1 MGLRETR
8 KQATRARV
16 LAAARDLFEEIGY
29 EAATIRLIATR
40 AGVATGSVFTTFD
53 SKKAILQAVM
63 AERLDVLYGELS
75 RITPHLRGPCCDR
88 VRSIMAV
95 HYNFEMERPRLYTA
109 YVAISFDWSIARSPA
124 SFGGNPKL
132 RAMLSEVMRDGIAR
146 GEVRRVLE
154 ALGLTVNRLIR
165 LAYGPF
171 QLGDLPIGGVEEI
184 GPRVIREQLS
194 QWIAP
199 DKLPVGNATA
209 KPVAGSVQQGRRG
222 GVGPAVLPEAAPPK
236 AYKPGWAR
244 PKIKPKPAP
253 KGSKPRP
260 KRK

>member
-75 RITPHLRGPCCDR
+75 RITPHLRGPCSDR
-88 VRSIMAV
+88 IRSIMAV

-132 RAMLSEVMRDGIAR
+132 RGMLGEVMREGIAM
-146 GEVRRVLE
+146 GEVRADLDIELFLDVMLASYGFNYRYAGE
-154 ALGLTVNRLIR
+154 EDAIALTARFDRQVGLLFE
-165 LAYGPF
+165 G
-171 QLGDLPIGGVEEI
+171 
-184 GPRVIREQLS
+184 
-194 QWIAP
+194 
-199 DKLPVGNATA
+199 
-209 KPVAGSVQQGRRG
+209 
-222 GVGPAVLPEAAPPK
+222 
-236 AYKPGWAR
+236 AR
-244 PKIKPKPAP
+244 A
-253 KGSKPRP
+253 
-260 KRK
+260 

>member
-8 KQATRARV
+8 KQATRSRV
-16 LAAARDLFEEIGY
+16 LAAARDLFEEVGY

-75 RITPHLRGPCCDR
+75 RITPHLRGPCSDR
-88 VRSIMAV
+88 IRSIMAV

-132 RAMLSEVMRDGIAR
+132 RGMLGEVMREGIAM
-146 GEVRRVLE
+146 GEVRADLDIELFLDVMLASYGFNYRYAGE
-154 ALGLTVNRLIR
+154 EDAIALTARFDRQVGLLFE
-165 LAYGPF
+165 G
-171 QLGDLPIGGVEEI
+171 
-184 GPRVIREQLS
+184 
-194 QWIAP
+194 
-199 DKLPVGNATA
+199 A
-209 KPVAGSVQQGRRG
+209 KA
-222 GVGPAVLPEAAPPK
+222 
-236 AYKPGWAR
+236 
-244 PKIKPKPAP
+244 
-253 KGSKPRP
+253 
-260 KRK
+260 

>member
-29 EAATIRLIATR
+29 EAATIRLIAAR

-75 RITPHLRGPCCDR
+75 RITPHLRGPCSDR
-88 VRSIMAV
+88 IRSIMAV

-132 RAMLSEVMRDGIAR
+132 RGMLGDVMREGIAS
-146 GEVRRVLE
+146 GEVRADLDIELFLDVMLASYGFNYRYAGE
-154 ALGLTVNRLIR
+154 EDAIALTARFDRQVGLLFE
-165 LAYGPF
+165 G
-171 QLGDLPIGGVEEI
+171 
-184 GPRVIREQLS
+184 
-194 QWIAP
+194 
-199 DKLPVGNATA
+199 A
-209 KPVAGSVQQGRRG
+209 KA
-222 GVGPAVLPEAAPPK
+222 
-236 AYKPGWAR
+236 
-244 PKIKPKPAP
+244 
-253 KGSKPRP
+253 
-260 KRK
+260 